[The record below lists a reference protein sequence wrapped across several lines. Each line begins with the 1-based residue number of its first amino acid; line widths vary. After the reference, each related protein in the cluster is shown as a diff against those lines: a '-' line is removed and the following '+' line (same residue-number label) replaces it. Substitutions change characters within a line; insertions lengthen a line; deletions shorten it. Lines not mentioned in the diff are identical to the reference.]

1 MPARALNFRRI
12 LILSAGW
19 LFIVLGVL
27 GLFLPFLQGI
37 LFLMIGLYLLSLES
51 ARARLLR
58 RRLRVRYPGLAA
70 KFDEAK
76 HWAERNWNR
85 LRRRRE

>member
-58 RRLRVRYPGLAA
+58 RRLRVRYPGLAT

>member
-27 GLFLPFLQGI
+27 GLFLPFLYFVGA
-37 LFLMIGLYLLSLES
+37 LRLSSSPPSIGRVSELSQSL
-51 ARARLLR
+51 ARLR
-58 RRLRVRYPGLAA
+58 IDGRDGSAA
-70 KFDEAK
+70 MDELEA
-76 HWAERNWNR
+76 HGR
-85 LRRRRE
+85 